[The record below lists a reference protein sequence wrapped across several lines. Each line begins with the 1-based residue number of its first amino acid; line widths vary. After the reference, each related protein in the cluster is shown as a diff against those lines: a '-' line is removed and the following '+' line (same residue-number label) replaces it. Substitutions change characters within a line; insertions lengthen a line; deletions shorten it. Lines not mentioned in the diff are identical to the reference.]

1 MILISP
7 SGDRPK
13 KLGVFAKY
21 VPLSVPYGIG
31 ALAGYLN
38 LKGKKAEVLDEE
50 IERATPKVL
59 RFRTKNLDPPYIFGI
74 SCLTAGIIR
83 GIEIAKTIRNMPEF
97 TDAKIIFGGIHPT
110 VLPDEVLRSG
120 FADIVV
126 RNEGEKTLEILY
138 NRIKNGKDYFDVD
151 GISFLSNG
159 TVVHNDPSELIDL
172 NSLPSFPYDL
182 FYKYSPRYAL
192 GFITSSRGCPY
203 DCIFCSQRSISGK
216 YYRFRSP
223 ETIVEEIEYLYKVRG
238 QEFITFQDDN
248 FLPNKKRAIKL
259 CELIYERFGDKIH
272 FDCQARADNIDD
284 DVLTIM
290 VKTGFRLIHVGI
302 ECANDRLLSLVQ
314 KKETLHQIIDG
325 VRLIKKHGIQVSG
338 TFILGLPT
346 ETSEDRK
353 AAYELAKELNLDYV
367 RFNNATP
374 YPGTRLYEMA
384 QTQGRFIPG
393 ENWENLNACGSLTEN
408 PFKRNTLSYVQDG
421 VSEGELRNDIIKYNM
436 FFSLRLKRVFSL
448 IFNRVGPAGWFELPK
463 NWFLKPN
470 EWYSLLKFSAKIGTN
485 FTMAMF
491 VILKYKLKSLISK

>member
-31 ALAGYLN
+31 ALTGYLRF
-38 LKGKKAEVLDEE
+38 KGKKTEVLDEE
-50 IERATPKVL
+50 IERVSPEVL
-59 RFRTKNLDPPYIFGI
+59 RFRTKNLDRPYIFGI
-74 SCLTAGIIR
+74 SCLTAGIAR
-83 GIEIAKTIRNMPEF
+83 GIEIAKTIRNVPNF

-110 VLPDEVLRSG
+110 VLPDDVLKSG
-120 FADIVV
+120 YADIVV

-138 NRIKNGKDYFDVD
+138 DRIKNGENYFDVD

-159 TVVHNDPSELIDL
+159 IVVHKDSPELIDL
-172 NSLPSFPYDL
+172 NSLPSFPYGL

-223 ETIVEEIEYLYKVRG
+223 ETVVEEIEYLYKVRG

-259 CELIYERFGDKIH
+259 CELIYKRFGDKIH

-284 DVLTIM
+284 DVLTVM
-290 VKTGFRLIHVGI
+290 KKTGFRLIHVGI

-314 KKETLHQIIDG
+314 KKETLQQIIDG
-325 VRLIKKHGIQVSG
+325 VRQIKKHGIQVSG

-346 ETSEDRK
+346 EISEDRK
-353 AAYELAKELNLDYV
+353 AAYELAKELDLDYV

-374 YPGTRLYEMA
+374 YPGTKLYEMA
-384 QTQGRFIPG
+384 QTQGRFLPG
-393 ENWENLNACGSLTEN
+393 DNWENLNACGSLIEN
-408 PFKRNTLSYVQDG
+408 PFKRNKLSFVPDG
-421 VSEGELRNDIIKYNM
+421 VSEEELRNDIIKYNM
-436 FFSLRLKRVFSL
+436 FFSLRPKKVFRL
-448 IFNRVGPAGWFELPK
+448 VYNRVGPAGWFELPG
-463 NWFLKPN
+463 NWFLKPG
-470 EWYSLLKFSAKIGTN
+470 EWYSLLKFSAKIAMN
-485 FTMAMF
+485 FIMAMLG
-491 VILKYKLKSLISK
+491 ILKYKLKSSISK

>member
-1 MILISP
+1 MILVSP

-38 LKGKKAEVLDEE
+38 FKGKKAEVIDEE
-50 IERATPKVL
+50 IERVTPEVL
-59 RFRTKNLDPPYIFGI
+59 RIRAKNLDPPYIFGI
-74 SCLTAGIIR
+74 SCLTAGIVR
-83 GIEIAKTIRNMPEF
+83 GLEIAKTIRNMPEF

-110 VLPDEVLRSG
+110 VMADDVLKSG
-120 FADIVV
+120 YVDLIV

-138 NRIKNGKDYFDVD
+138 DRIKNGKTYFDVD

-159 TVVHNDPSELIDL
+159 TVIHNDSAELIDL

-182 FYKYSPRYAL
+182 FYEYSPKYAL

-216 YYRFRSP
+216 YYRFRLP
-223 ETIVEEIEYLYKVRG
+223 ETVVEEIKYLYKVRG

-248 FLPNKKRAIKL
+248 FLPDKKRAIKL
-259 CELIYERFGDKIH
+259 CELIYKNFGNKIH
-272 FDCQARADNIDD
+272 FDCQARADNLDD
-284 DVLTIM
+284 EVLAVM
-290 VKTGFRLIHVGI
+290 KKTGFRTIHVGI
-302 ECANDRLLSLVQ
+302 ECASDRLLALVQ
-314 KKETLHQIIDG
+314 KRETLQQIKDG
-325 VRLIKKHGIQVSG
+325 VLMIKKHGIQVSG

-353 AAYELAKELNLDYV
+353 AAYELAKELDIDYV

-374 YPGTRLYEMA
+374 YPGTKLYEMA

-393 ENWENLNACGSLTEN
+393 DNWENLNACGSLTEN
-408 PFKRNTLSYVQDG
+408 PFSRNSLSFIPDG
-421 VSEGELRNDIIKYNM
+421 ISEGELRNDIIKYNM
-436 FFSLRLKRVFSL
+436 FFSLRPKRVFRL
-448 IFNRVGPAGWFELPK
+448 IFNRVGPAGWFELPEK
-463 NWFLKPN
+463 WFLKPN
-470 EWYSLLKFSAKIGTN
+470 EWYSLLKFSVKIGTN
-485 FTMAMF
+485 FTMAMLG
-491 VILKYKLKSLISK
+491 ILMYKLKAVINR